1 MCLSLVA
8 EPLSLLFYYV
18 GLTNG
23 ERGRPRAARAWA
35 WEENQI
41 EVITG
46 SRLTNAIKVKKE
58 WWNGCV
64 YYVSVW
70 IRGEWRSWI
79 VIRLWDGGGGEKKGF
94 VGLIDVWGELP
105 PRTPFPFRLGF
116 VLLWCKNNDACY
128 SVSLDRCRNIQQLPT
143 GWEVNEKAQC
153 GTFLKGLYR
162 NDTCVFLVWVTTI
175 GYLFTYDT
183 LGMGWCPLWR
193 FPYSTEQNR
202 VQWNVAF

>member
-8 EPLSLLFYYV
+8 EPLSPLFYYV

-79 VIRLWDGGGGEKKGF
+79 VIRLWDGGRGKKRVLLVWLMCEVSCPPPPLF
-94 VGLIDVWGELP
+94 VSGLFYCDAKIMMPVTVFLLIDVGIFNSCLQ
-105 PRTPFPFRLGF
+105 
-116 VLLWCKNNDACY
+116 A
-128 SVSLDRCRNIQQLPT
+128 
-143 GWEVNEKAQC
+143 EKSM
-153 GTFLKGLYR
+153 KR
-162 NDTCVFLVWVTTI
+162 
-175 GYLFTYDT
+175 
-183 LGMGWCPLWR
+183 P
-193 FPYSTEQNR
+193 
-202 VQWNVAF
+202 NVGHF